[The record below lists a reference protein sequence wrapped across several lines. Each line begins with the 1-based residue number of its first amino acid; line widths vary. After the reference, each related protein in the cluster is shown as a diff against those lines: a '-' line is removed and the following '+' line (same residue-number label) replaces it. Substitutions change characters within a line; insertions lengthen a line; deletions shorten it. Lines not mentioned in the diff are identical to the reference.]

1 MIKNIKAVSLAE
13 VEGILKKHPQMEE
26 NMAAKNT
33 SNYIE
38 RFVKIKPAKAEE
50 IAKALREM
58 KIEKLKEKNIAKI
71 IDFMP
76 EDSEDLKKIFVGEDF
91 GLENDEISSILEK
104 LKSFK

>member
-26 NMAAKNT
+26 NIAAKNT

-38 RFVKIKPAKAEE
+38 KFVKIKPAKAQE
-50 IAKALREM
+50 IGEALREM
-58 KIEKLKEKNIAKI
+58 KMEKLKEKHIAKI

-76 EDSEDLKKIFVGEDF
+76 EDSDDLKKIFVGEDF

-104 LKSFK
+104 LKSLK